1 MSTPIEVIDAVAR
14 PADDEGLGC
23 LRTER
28 GNLPLEAVDVRA
40 AITGLASLTTIT
52 QTFHNPHDVP
62 LEATYI
68 FPLPSRSAVTA
79 LRMEADGRVV
89 EGVLKERGEARADY
103 DQAIATGRRAAIAE
117 EERPGVF
124 TTRVG
129 NVLPGERVTVRLTLA
144 GTLAYEDDAATFRLP
159 LVMAPRYIP
168 GTPLEGGQV
177 GDGVAVDTD
186 AVPDASR
193 ISPPVLL
200 PGFPNPVRLSL
211 EVDVDPA
218 GLPPA
223 TPSASLHAT
232 VTERTASGFRVRV
245 EPGARIDRDFLL
257 RLRFADDAVVRTAL
271 AVRADEDGQAGT
283 FALTVL
289 PPAADSTARGRDVVL
304 VLDRSGSMS
313 GWKMVAAR
321 RAAGRIVDS
330 LGTGDRFA
338 VLAFDNRI
346 DTPDTLPAGLVEAT
360 DRNRYRAVEFLAGL
374 DARGGTEMLA
384 PLLQAGELLAGELLA
399 GGLSADGLSAGGLS
413 AGGQLPGGQLPGGQL
428 AGGQLA
434 GGQLAGGQLAG
445 DGERERVLVLV
456 TDGQVGDEDRL
467 LRQLAGPLSGVR
479 VHTVGIDRAVNEAFL
494 HRLAGSAGRFE
505 LVESED
511 RLDDV
516 MRAIHR
522 RIGAP
527 VLTGLNV
534 RPAGME
540 LDADTLAP
548 WPLPDLFPGAP
559 VVITGRYRGAAGSV
573 ELAGDNGWRQ
583 QVPAV
588 TSDNPSLSALW
599 ARARVRDL
607 EDRYVVG
614 DGDLA
619 ELERR
624 IVATSLEF
632 GVLSRFTAFVAVD
645 SRVVN
650 ESGQVHRVTQPV
662 ETPDGWA
669 APAPA
674 PAFRSGGYGASP
686 PGAAADMALLHRA
699 VPAPAPARRMRFAA
713 PSVTPTVSK
722 SSAPPRPAAPQPTP
736 SQPTPSQ
743 PTSRTGASQPAPLR
757 PETPKAGAPQPV
769 TPQGGPEL
777 APSQPGTS
785 KGAAPEPGAPQAG
798 TPQAGGANAGT
809 PEPLARFVARE
820 LETLRGTEPENAAG
834 ALARLAAEIDRL
846 LPLWTT
852 AGESGKHLRVLRELA
867 AALSAPTTE
876 VAEPARRLRQAI
888 TALEGLAAP
897 RRTPFWKR

>member
-14 PADDEGLGC
+14 PAAAADDGLGC

-40 AITGLASLTTIT
+40 SITGLASQTTIT
-52 QTFHNPHDVP
+52 QTFHNPHDQP

-79 LRMEADGRVV
+79 LRMEADDRVV

-103 DQAIATGRRAAIAE
+103 DQAIATGKRAAIAE

-129 NVLPGERVTVRLTLA
+129 NVMPGERITVRLTLA

-159 LVMAPRYIP
+159 LVVAPRYIP

-211 EVDVDPA
+211 EVDVDTA

-232 VTERTASGFRVRV
+232 VTEQTASGFRVKVRPGSRV
-245 EPGARIDRDFLL
+245 DRDFLL
-257 RLRFADDAVVRTAL
+257 RLEFADDDAVRTSL
-271 AVRADEDGQAGT
+271 AVRPDEGGTAGT

-289 PPAADSTARGRDVVL
+289 PPRSDAATRGRDVVL
-304 VLDRSGSMS
+304 VLDRSGSMD

-330 LGTGDRFA
+330 LTTGDRFA
-338 VLAFDNRI
+338 VLAFDNVV
-346 DTPDTLPAGLVEAT
+346 DTPGGLPAGLVDAT

-374 DARGGTEMLA
+374 DARGGTEMPA
-384 PLLQAGELLAGELLA
+384 PLHQAADLLGVA
-399 GGLSADGLSAGGLS
+399 
-413 AGGQLPGGQLPGGQL
+413 
-428 AGGQLA
+428 
-434 GGQLAGGQLAG
+434 
-445 DGERERVLVLV
+445 GERERVLVLV

-467 LRQLAGPLSGVR
+467 LRELATPLSGVR

-494 HRLAGSAGRFE
+494 HRLAGTTGRFE

-511 RLDDV
+511 RLDEA
-516 MRAIHR
+516 MRGIHR

-527 VLTGLNV
+527 VLTGLTV
-534 RPAGME
+534 RSAGLG
-540 LDADTLAP
+540 LDAGSLAP
-548 WPLPDLFPGAP
+548 WPLPDLFHGAP
-559 VVITGRYRGAAGSV
+559 VVVTGRYTGEAGGV
-573 ELAGDNGWRQ
+573 ELSGDHGWRQ
-583 QVPAV
+583 QLTAV
-588 TSDNPSLSALW
+588 ASDNPSLAALW

-614 DGDLA
+614 RGDLA

-662 ETPDGWA
+662 ESPDGWA
-669 APAPA
+669 PTGGVFGGGGYGAPPPPVAMSAPAHFAPPAGAPAAGRPAPA
-674 PAFRSGGYGASP
+674 PRRMSVSAEAPAVAKRADTAPAPHESDVPAFLEPTPAQPPRSPSP
-686 PGAAADMALLHRA
+686 MPVPPQPVR
-699 VPAPAPARRMRFAA
+699 PAPA
-713 PSVTPTVSK
+713 
-722 SSAPPRPAAPQPTP
+722 
-736 SQPTPSQ
+736 
-743 PTSRTGASQPAPLR
+743 
-757 PETPKAGAPQPV
+757 
-769 TPQGGPEL
+769 
-777 APSQPGTS
+777 
-785 KGAAPEPGAPQAG
+785 
-798 TPQAGGANAGT
+798 
-809 PEPLARFVARE
+809 EPLARFVVRE
-820 LETLRGTEPENAAG
+820 LEVLRRADATDADR
-834 ALARLAAEIDRL
+834 ALAHLAAEINRL
-846 LPLWTT
+846 HPAWTT
-852 AGESGKHLRVLRELA
+852 AGEPVEHVRTLRELA
-867 AALSAPTTE
+867 ETLATPTT
-876 VAEPARRLRQAI
+876 EPARRLQQAI
-888 TALEGLAAP
+888 TTLEGLTAP
-897 RRTPFWKR
+897 RRARFWKR